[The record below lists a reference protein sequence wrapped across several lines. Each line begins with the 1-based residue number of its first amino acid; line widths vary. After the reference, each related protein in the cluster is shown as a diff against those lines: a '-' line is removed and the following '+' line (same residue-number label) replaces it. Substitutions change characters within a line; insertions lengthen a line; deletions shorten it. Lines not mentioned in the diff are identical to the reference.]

1 MSNMVQRN
9 STIVEEGDVENID
22 SSHNNE
28 IFLTKHL
35 MVDLLGDDDLSD

>member
-9 STIVEEGDVENID
+9 STIVEEGDVENIV

-28 IFLTKHL
+28 IFLTKYL
-35 MVDLLGDDDLSD
+35 MADLLGNDDLSD

>member
-9 STIVEEGDVENID
+9 STIVEEGDDENIV

-28 IFLTKHL
+28 IFLTKYL
-35 MVDLLGDDDLSD
+35 MADLLGDDDLSD